1 MNPLKGN
8 PRPLGREGGQ
18 IDTSFVLSI
27 LLETEKSDLAEQ
39 TLEAHRDLLRL
50 IISGI
55 AVNEAL
61 YVATYEYYKQRDE
74 VKGGYDLRR
83 LIAKQ
88 GYPRE
93 VIDAIDSFLKDLS
106 IEIVSDYFNYEEYLQ
121 IIREFKLLPNDAQI
135 ALTCRHY
142 GVDAILTFDEDFKRV
157 PWLRVLP

>member
-1 MNPLKGN
+1 MRLAY
-8 PRPLGREGGQ
+8 
-18 IDTSFVLSI
+18 IDTSFILSI

-39 TLEAHRDLLRL
+39 TLEARRDLRL

-88 GYPRE
+88 GYPKE

-142 GVDAILTFDEDFKRV
+142 GINTILTFGEDFKRV
-157 PWLRVLP
+157 PWLRVAP